1 MKMKKRKKL
10 GRQIS
15 KRVFLALL
23 IVFIIGGVLITSL
36 IFDKVSSFAG
46 STFDTVGTSLQ
57 KSIEGFEVSTFLDGE
72 KEMNHY
78 NRLVSDMDQLQ
89 KNIQFFS
96 DRLLFITQSNE
107 NLVYIH
113 GLEGDKIYTA
123 GTIVENPEADLLNV
137 FATGEA
143 YKSEINLKT
152 ILSRE
157 PMDYYLPIRDASGKI
172 VAIHMTIKS
181 ELILLLLG
189 LILGVLILT
198 LGVILFTVN
207 ITVGLVIASE
217 MRQMSELV
225 DRVKE
230 ISNLEGDLTKRI
242 KLKSNNEI
250 GEMADHINALLETI
264 QNLMIT
270 IRDSSIFL
278 NTSTSDFT
286 RSMGLAEELTSIIET
301 SVTENQVG
309 IVKRS
314 ESIEHVN
321 SNIQTINQT
330 VSSVALKTQ
339 NLSKI
344 AENTNDEVNNGKELM
359 SSMRSFVMS
368 SIQQVTDTGEKVS
381 TLENKSEEIGKIVE
395 SIRGV
400 ANQTNL
406 LALNASIEAARA
418 GEHGKGFS
426 VVAEE
431 VRKLAEETALQANSI
446 EAIIKSI
453 QSQVSET
460 QNSMSS
466 TLSIINQEGDMVQ
479 TLEKQ
484 YSNIIEAIIN
494 VAKMI
499 KSVEN
504 ATEEIQQ
511 QSMEVTDEMDNLKG
525 YFSESDQSIA
535 SMMREVLNQN
545 KNIQSMSSQT
555 HELSKISKQLNQLII
570 KLKLS

>member
-1 MKMKKRKKL
+1 MKMQKRKKL

-57 KSIEGFEVSTFLDGE
+57 KNIEGFEVSTFLDGE

-157 PMDYYLPIRDASGKI
+157 PMDFYLPIRDASGKI

-189 LILGVLILT
+189 LILGALILT

>member
-1 MKMKKRKKL
+1 MKMQKRKKL

-46 STFDTVGTSLQ
+46 STFDTVGTSIQ
-57 KSIEGFEVSTFLDGE
+57 KNIEGFEVSTFLDGE

-157 PMDYYLPIRDASGKI
+157 PMDFYLPIRDASGKI

>member
-57 KSIEGFEVSTFLDGE
+57 KNIEGFEVSTFLDGE

-157 PMDYYLPIRDASGKI
+157 PMDFYLPIRDASGKI

-545 KNIQSMSSQT
+545 KNIQSMSSQA

>member
-1 MKMKKRKKL
+1 MKMQKRKKL

-57 KSIEGFEVSTFLDGE
+57 KNIEGFEVSTFLDGE

-157 PMDYYLPIRDASGKI
+157 PMDFYLPIRDASGKI

>member
-57 KSIEGFEVSTFLDGE
+57 KDIEGFEVSTFLDGE

-157 PMDYYLPIRDASGKI
+157 PMDFYLPIRDASGKI

-484 YSNIIEAIIN
+484 YSNIIRLCN
-494 VAKMI
+494 
-499 KSVEN
+499 
-504 ATEEIQQ
+504 T
-511 QSMEVTDEMDNLKG
+511 
-525 YFSESDQSIA
+525 FSTITLYSF
-535 SMMREVLNQN
+535 
-545 KNIQSMSSQT
+545 
-555 HELSKISKQLNQLII
+555 HC
-570 KLKLS
+570 

>member
-46 STFDTVGTSLQ
+46 STFDTVGTRLQ
-57 KSIEGFEVSTFLDGE
+57 KDIEGFEVSTFLDGE

-157 PMDYYLPIRDASGKI
+157 PMDFYLPIRDASGKI

-545 KNIQSMSSQT
+545 KNIQSMSSQA

>member
-1 MKMKKRKKL
+1 MKKRKKL

-57 KSIEGFEVSTFLDGE
+57 KNIEGFEVSTFLDGE

-157 PMDYYLPIRDASGKI
+157 PMDFYLPIRDASGKI

>member
-36 IFDKVSSFAG
+36 IFDKVSSFAD

-157 PMDYYLPIRDASGKI
+157 PMDFYLPIRDASGKI

-314 ESIEHVN
+314 ESIEHMN

-511 QSMEVTDEMDNLKG
+511 QSIEVTDEMDNLKG

>member
-23 IVFIIGGVLITSL
+23 IVFIIGGVFITSL

-57 KSIEGFEVSTFLDGE
+57 KNIEGFEVSTFLDGE

-157 PMDYYLPIRDASGKI
+157 PMDFYLPIRDASGKI

-286 RSMGLAEELTSIIET
+286 RSMGLAEELTSVIEN

-344 AENTNDEVNNGKELM
+344 AENTSDEVNNGKELM

-499 KSVEN
+499 KSVEK

>member
-57 KSIEGFEVSTFLDGE
+57 KNIEGFEVSTFLDGE

-157 PMDYYLPIRDASGKI
+157 PMDFYLPIRDASGKI

>member
-57 KSIEGFEVSTFLDGE
+57 KDIEGFEVSTFLDGE

-157 PMDYYLPIRDASGKI
+157 PMDFYLPIRDASGKI

-545 KNIQSMSSQT
+545 KNIQSMSSQA